1 MTSQHQQ
8 QLYDGKVFSLLWL
21 ADVTSASGGGDDG
34 DSASSRQ
41 LLLST
46 GPDGVVVSNTLTPQ
60 GVFCCIF
67 ALFRHQRH
75 PSNLNVIEKT

>member
-1 MTSQHQQ
+1 MTSQHRQ

-60 GVFCCIF
+60 
-67 ALFRHQRH
+67 LFVAFLRC
-75 PSNLNVIEKT
+75 LGINVILLI

>member
-1 MTSQHQQ
+1 MALGNIHGEVTVLRCDDVTSLDVMTSQHRQ

-34 DSASSRQ
+34 DGVPSRQ

-46 GPDGVVVSNTLTPQ
+46 GPDGVVVSNVLT
-60 GVFCCIF
+60 
-67 ALFRHQRH
+67 
-75 PSNLNVIEKT
+75 S